1 MKRQTSQIINLFHR
15 FLLWPK
21 LHRVLTNVQTI
32 TYQESNQR
40 TSSFLSPKTSK
51 MIPKDMGEI
60 QRVIGFHFWW
70 NPY

>member
-1 MKRQTSQIINLFHR
+1 MVIPRHMYQEINRFHR
-15 FLLWPK
+15 FLQWPK

-60 QRVIGFHFWW
+60 QRVIGFHFR
-70 NPY
+70 